1 MIGFYILGG
10 LGLLILVALSIRDRS
25 YKKGFDA
32 GFEKG
37 LRMNVE
43 ETYLQGAADAEN
55 FMIRADAE
63 VLQERR
69 RLWDEEIGA

>member
-1 MIGFYILGG
+1 MTWFWFLGFVG
-10 LGLLILVALSIRDRS
+10 LNMLVTHYVVQRAE
-25 YKKGFDA
+25 KKSFNS

-55 FMIRADAE
+55 FMVRAEAE
-63 VLQERR
+63 VMQERR
-69 RLWDEEIGA
+69 KLWDEEIGA